1 MVGVMHLLTVFAA
14 GFLSVFFAAFQ
25 SRCVNSGDHWL
36 ATANSFFI
44 GIGSAFVWRAV
55 TEAGAGWP
63 EILAYST
70 SGAVAVNCAMW
81 AHNWMKRHQAQR
93 LTDAWAISN
102 LKERWRK

>member
-1 MVGVMHLLTVFAA
+1 MHLATVFAA

-36 ATANSFFI
+36 ATANSFAI

-55 TEAGAGWP
+55 TAEGAGMA
-63 EILAYST
+63 EAVTYGA

-81 AHNWMKRHQAQR
+81 AHKWLNRNKR
-93 LTDAWAISN
+93 
-102 LKERWRK
+102 

>member
-1 MVGVMHLLTVFAA
+1 MMHLLTVFAA

-25 SRCVNSGDHWL
+25 SRCVNAGDHWL
-36 ATANSFFI
+36 ATGNSFMI

-63 EILAYST
+63 ETLTYGA

-81 AHNWMKRHQAQR
+81 AHKWLKRHG
-93 LTDAWAISN
+93 
-102 LKERWRK
+102 K